1 VDFSEFQD
9 SQGYNPVSKKKKLLH
24 FLFAGVSS
32 VKFIFM
38 VKKKISFPYCLIIGE
53 MDCFKK
59 LMT

>member
-1 VDFSEFQD
+1 MDFSEFQD

-38 VKKKISFPYCLIIGE
+38 VKKKNLISLLSNNRGNGLF
-53 MDCFKK
+53 
-59 LMT
+59 